1 MDDKLF
7 NRGLMKNIAAKFAFD
22 DGCDYIAWHDI
33 DMLPISEDCDYSYPG
48 ENPLHIATKL
58 SKYDFKLNY
67 EQYFG
72 GVILFTKEQV
82 EKTNGYSNNYW
93 DWGMEDDDL
102 FFRAHFEGYSD
113 CRTYKKYEQK
123 NVAIFNGD
131 NSWIKIPHKKEINNL
146 LSKDH
151 TIAVLFKAHQQ
162 NEKYNEWLIGEDNKQ
177 FIEFPV
183 FRKQSYCPYSISFN
197 NSRAVTGMVY
207 DQTNDMF
214 YNWLKRSDEEWT
226 WVTTS
231 YKESEFKFSFFLN
244 DELGKSNERG
254 IKEEISTY
262 ILKGMFSYD
271 DKSPI
276 YLGTNADKDNP
287 INFKGEIAELL
298 IFDKFVEDP
307 SQILD
312 FHNSKIKPILHYDF
326 ENASNEKIS
335 DTVKGIR
342 ADHKNIAFEKR
353 DFSVT
358 DMPIPFRREGD
369 FECMPHIDE
378 GLVNNRW
385 AKGETTAKNERR
397 FVTEMQRRSIDYKSD
412 GINNMKYEIIA
423 TKDLG
428 NNVLL
433 INCKA

>member
-1 MDDKLF
+1 
-7 NRGLMKNIAAKFAFD
+7 
-22 DGCDYIAWHDI
+22 
-33 DMLPISEDCDYSYPG
+33 MLPISEDCDYSYPG

-72 GVILFTKEQV
+72 GVVLFTKEQV

-197 NSRAVTGMVY
+197 NSRAVTSMVY
-207 DQTNDMF
+207 DRTNDMF

-231 YKESEFKFSFFLN
+231 YKESQFKFSFFLN
-244 DELGKSNERG
+244 DELGKSNEKG

-262 ILKGMFSYD
+262 IFKGMFNYD
-271 DKSPI
+271 DKSPM

-312 FHNSKIKPILHYDF
+312 FHDGKIKPILHYDF
-326 ENASNEKIS
+326 ENASDEKIP
-335 DTVKGIR
+335 DMIKGIR
-342 ADHKNIAFEKR
+342 ADHKNVTFEKR